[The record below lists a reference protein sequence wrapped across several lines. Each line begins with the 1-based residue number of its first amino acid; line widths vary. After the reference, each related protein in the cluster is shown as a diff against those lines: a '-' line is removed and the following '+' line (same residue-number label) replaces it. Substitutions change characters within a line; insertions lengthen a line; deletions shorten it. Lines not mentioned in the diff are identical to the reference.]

1 MAGERKKR
9 FNFGALKRLL
19 KYLMPYKI
27 VMFLGALTTIILSV
41 LAPLRPFLI
50 LEMISR
56 FVMPDQ
62 EPKQSFIFD
71 FFNLFVP
78 TGTPSESLL
87 NWTILLI
94 VLLVIESILQF
105 IETYIANWLGQS
117 IIRDIRKEVF
127 QHITSFK
134 LKYFDRTPIGSM
146 VTRVVSDLEAMSEVF
161 SQGLITIIG
170 DLLKLVFVIGF
181 MLYVNVE
188 FALWALSPIILLII
202 ATRIFARAIKKAFQQ
217 ERLQVTRLNT
227 FVQEHITGMYLVQV
241 FNREEPEMKKF
252 TAINKEHRQAHFNAV
267 WAYSIFFPVVEL
279 LSSLSIALLILWGVM
294 AVNGDVKNVGV
305 LFGQLFAYILWI
317 HMLYRPIR
325 QLADKFN
332 TLQRGVVRA
341 ERVFEILDTS
351 AHIQDTGT
359 VSDVNFR
366 GEIQFQ
372 NVWFAY
378 LDEDWVLKDLS
389 FKVNPGE
396 TVAFVGATG
405 AGKSSVIN
413 LISRFYEFQKGKITI
428 DQTDIRSI
436 ELSLVRQKTAIVL
449 QDVFLFS
456 DTILNNITLGDPD
469 ISKEKVIEASKAVGA
484 HDFIMTLPGDYDY
497 HVGERGG
504 VLSVGQRQLL
514 AFIRAYVYD
523 PDILILDEATSSVD
537 SGSEIMIQKATE
549 KLTEGRTS
557 IVIAHRLSTIQQAD
571 QINVMEAGEIVE
583 TGKHEELLQIK
594 DGYYKHLY
602 DMQFKENEK

>member
-1 MAGERKKR
+1 MAEESKKR
-9 FNFGALKRLL
+9 FNFNVLTRLL
-19 KYLMPYKI
+19 KYLKPYKLF
-27 VMFLGALTTIILSV
+27 VGLGALTTILLSI

-56 FVMPDQ
+56 YVMPDE
-62 EPKQSFIFD
+62 EPKASFIFD
-71 FFNLFVP
+71 FFHKFVP
-78 TGTPSESLL
+78 EGTPAESLYY
-87 NWTILLI
+87 WTILLI
-94 VLLVIESILQF
+94 IMLVIESALQF
-105 IETYIANWLGQS
+105 AETYIANWLGQS
-117 IIRDIRKEVF
+117 IIRDIRKEIF
-127 QHITSFK
+127 AHITSFK

-146 VTRVVSDLEAMSEVF
+146 VTRVISDLEAISEIF

-170 DLLKLVFVIGF
+170 DILKLIFVIIF
-181 MLYVNVE
+181 MFYVNPE
-188 FALWALSPIILLII
+188 FALWALSPIILLVI

-217 ERLQVTRLNT
+217 ERLQVNRLNT

-241 FNREEPEMKKF
+241 FNREKPEMEKF
-252 TAINKEHRQAHFNAV
+252 KAINKEHRQAHFNAV

-279 LSSLSIALLILWGVM
+279 LSSFSIALLILWGVM
-294 AVNGDVKNVGV
+294 AVNSDVKNVGV

-341 ERVFEILDTS
+341 ERVFDILDRKE
-351 AHIQDTGT
+351 HIQDTGN
-359 VSDVNFR
+359 VKDVNFR
-366 GEIQFQ
+366 GTIAFK

-378 LDEDWVLKDLS
+378 QDEDWVLKNLS
-389 FKVNPGE
+389 FQVNPGE

-413 LISRFYEFQKGKITI
+413 LISRFYEFQKGDITI
-428 DQTDIRSI
+428 DGKDIRSI
-436 ELSLVRQKTAIVL
+436 ELELVRQKTAIVL

-456 DTILNNITLGDPD
+456 DTILNNITLGDPN

-484 HDFIMTLPGDYDY
+484 HDFIMTLPENYDY

-537 SGSEIMIQKATE
+537 SGSEIMIQNATE
-549 KLTEGRTS
+549 KLTKGRTS

-583 TGKHEELLQIK
+583 SGTHDELLRIEE
-594 DGYYKHLY
+594 GYYKNLY
-602 DMQFKENEK
+602 DMQFKDK